1 VRIISI
7 INQKGGCGKTTSA
20 INLAGLTA
28 RRGFRTLLV
37 DLDPQSHCAAGLAI
51 PEQRIDLDIGDAMLT
66 PDGDPIDP
74 TRLFWRASRNLDLA
88 PSRMKLAG
96 LEAARG
102 GLAERPDKERR
113 LAAVLARFAHSYDA
127 CFIDCPPSVGLL
139 TYNALAAST
148 DVLIPVET
156 SFFALQGATKQVNT
170 IRALAKR
177 LASAAP
183 YWLVATLH
191 DEGSALARDLLD
203 ELRRRFGKRVAPPV
217 IRRDLT
223 LKEAASFG
231 QPIAE
236 YAPESPGAADYSA
249 LADWLAGVV
258 GLVAGTPG
266 VPVPQAPPDL
276 PEVVVVAEPKPAPP
290 LAVFA
295 PPPPGF
301 DPPVPPASSESISRV
316 AALAGKLQHL
326 STPTDAPAEPGQPT
340 RAGEVAQRARALLL
354 KRADEQLRMLAGAGP
369 QEMIAAPPGLGSDVE
384 SKPLASRDSHPT
396 LRVIEEPKPGLEALS
411 SARSQS
417 LRHLYGIRNTRSGT
431 LFVQPLTMGDR
442 LAVAGDFTGW
452 MPVPMRRNESAGA
465 YELCLPL
472 PAGRREYRLVI
483 DGRWMADPF
492 NEHSETNPFG
502 ELNSVFIVEPPA
514 APEQPSRAEPANE
527 PAQTA

>member
-51 PEQRIDLDIGDAMLT
+51 PEQRIDLDIGDAMLAA
-66 PDGDPIDP
+66 DGDPIDP

-113 LAAVLARFAHSYDA
+113 LAAVLARFAHAYDI
-127 CFIDCPPSVGLL
+127 CFVDCSPSVGLL

-170 IRALAKR
+170 IKALAKR
-177 LASAAP
+177 VGSTAP
-183 YWLVATLH
+183 YWLVATMH
-191 DEGSALARDLLD
+191 DEASALARDLLD

-231 QPIAE
+231 QPIGE
-236 YAPESPGAADYSA
+236 YAPESPGAADYTA
-249 LADWLAGVV
+249 LAEWLAGVV
-258 GLVAGTPG
+258 GLVSGTPPAHET
-266 VPVPQAPPDL
+266 VHTPPAAHGEP
-276 PEVVVVAEPKPAPP
+276 PEIVVLTEPKPTPEP
-290 LAVFA
+290 VFT

-301 DPPVPPASSESISRV
+301 SPDLSSSRIDNVSRV
-316 AALAGKLQHL
+316 AELAGKLQHL
-326 STPTDAPAEPGQPT
+326 SIPTQAQSDPGEPS
-340 RAGEVAQRARALLL
+340 RAGEMAQRARALLL
-354 KRADEQLRMLAGAGP
+354 KRADEQLRVLAGGSGNAAAATQGP
-369 QEMIAAPPGLGSDVE
+369 PTG
-384 SKPLASRDSHPT
+384 SHPT
-396 LRVIEEPKPGLEALS
+396 LRIEEMKPAPEIVGT
-411 SARSQS
+411 ARLQPP
-417 LRHLYGIRNTRSGT
+417 RHLLGVRNTYSGT
-431 LFVQPLTMGDR
+431 LFIQPLSMGER
-442 LAVAGDFTGW
+442 LAIAGDFTGW
-452 MPVPMRRNESAGA
+452 MPVPMRRNDAA
-465 YELCLPL
+465 RVFELCLPL
-472 PAGRREYRLVI
+472 APGRREYRLVV
-483 DGRWMADPF
+483 DGRWIADPF
-492 NEHSETNPFG
+492 NERSEINPFG
-502 ELNSVFIVEPPA
+502 ELNSVFMVEPLA
-514 APEQPSRAEPANE
+514 APAEQTPGPEPAHE
-527 PAQTA
+527 PAPIA

>member
-1 VRIISI
+1 MRIISI

-66 PDGDPIDP
+66 ADGDPIDP

-113 LAAVLARFAHSYDA
+113 LAAVLARFAHAYDA
-127 CFIDCPPSVGLL
+127 CFVDCSPSVGLL
-139 TYNALAAST
+139 TYNALAAAT

-170 IRALAKR
+170 IKALAKR
-177 LASAAP
+177 VGSAAP
-183 YWLVATLH
+183 FWLVATMH

-231 QPIAE
+231 QPIGE
-236 YAPESPGAADYSA
+236 YAPQSQGAADYTA
-249 LADWLAGVV
+249 LAEWLAGVV
-258 GLVAGTPG
+258 GLTAGPAAAQPAHHEPPAEPL
-266 VPVPQAPPDL
+266 PV
-276 PEVVVVAEPKPAPP
+276 PEVVVLGEPKPIPEP
-290 LAVFA
+290 VFA

-301 DPPVPPASSESISRV
+301 DPPGHPATDAVSRV
-316 AALAGKLQHL
+316 AELAGKLQHL
-326 STPTDAPAEPGQPT
+326 STPTDAAPEPGEPS
-340 RAGEVAQRARALLL
+340 RAGEMAQRARAMLL
-354 KRADEQLRMLAGAGP
+354 KRTDEQLRMLAGITPESLGAG
-369 QEMIAAPPGLGSDVE
+369 VE
-384 SKPLASRDSHPT
+384 RALKTGAHPT
-396 LRVIEEPKPGLEALS
+396 LRIEEPKPTAEA
-411 SARSQS
+411 SARPHSP
-417 LRHLYGIRNTRSGT
+417 RHLYGIRNTHSGT
-431 LFVQPLTMGDR
+431 LFIQPLSMGDR
-442 LAVAGDFTGW
+442 LAIAGDFTGW
-452 MPVPMRRNESAGA
+452 MPVPMRRNDAA
-465 YELCLPL
+465 RVFELCLPL
-472 PAGRREYRLVI
+472 PAGRREYRVVI

-502 ELNSVFIVEPPA
+502 ELNSVFMVEPLGTPA
-514 APEQPSRAEPANE
+514 EQTPGPEPAHE